1 MLLQHPLA
9 QQPVLNILNQDFHVF
24 LAFLDQFLKTLHDLL
39 AEKVTCFWTFFRPQ
53 KMTQK

>member
-1 MLLQHPLA
+1 MLFQHPLA
-9 QQPVLNILNQDFHVF
+9 QQPVLNIVNQDFHVF
-24 LAFLDQFLKTLHDLL
+24 LALLDQFLKTLHDLL